1 MYESYV
7 IIRKVD
13 KMRELTI
20 PEQNLLLAIW
30 RLNDDAYGVSIRKKI
45 EEVTS
50 RDIIYGT
57 LYNMLDQLVRK
68 GYVIK
73 WRGEPTAER
82 GGRSKIY
89 YKLTEE
95 GLKALE
101 AARELQRSLWDGIP
115 EALTG
120 K

>member
-1 MYESYV
+1 
-7 IIRKVD
+7 
-13 KMRELTI
+13 MRELTI
-20 PEQNLLLAIW
+20 PEQTLLLTIW
-30 RLNDDAYGVSIRKKI
+30 RLKDDAYGVSIRKKT
-45 EEVTS
+45 EEVTGK
-50 RDIIYGT
+50 DIIYGT

-68 GYVIK
+68 AFVVK

-89 YKLTEE
+89 YRITDE
-95 GLKALE
+95 GVRALE

-115 EALTG
+115 ETLSG